1 MSVKPISIA
10 FSLVLF
16 GASIAAAAQPTRINE
31 FDDWGVY
38 SYTSKDGRVCY
49 ALSRPNEMKPA
60 GVDHGQNF
68 FIVTPGGDGGS
79 TYVPEA
85 IMGYALK
92 AGSAVN
98 IAIGDD
104 KFVMFTKDNAA
115 WVQKESDEPQMVSAM
130 KSGADMRV
138 EATSSRGTATSYAYS
153 LSGITAALDQV
164 AKCN

>member
-16 GASIAAAAQPTRINE
+16 GAPIAAAAQPTRINE

-49 ALSRPNEMKPA
+49 ALSRPKEMKPA
-60 GVDHGQNF
+60 GLDHGNNF

-79 TYVPEA
+79 AYVPEA
-85 IMGYALK
+85 IMGYTLK
-92 AGSAVN
+92 PGSAVN
-98 IAIGDD
+98 VTIVDD
-104 KFVMFTKDNAA
+104 KFVMFTRDNAA
-115 WVQKESDEPQMVSAM
+115 WVQKENEEPQMVNAM
-130 KSGADMRV
+130 KGGADMQV
-138 EATSSRGTATSYAYS
+138 EATSSRGTATSYSFS

-164 AKCN
+164 AKCD